1 MDKNYELEKRVLT
14 MVSRQF
20 EGIYQINLDDKAVTC
35 VYDVK
40 DEAGEGK
47 VRSLDSWLDM
57 LNKFCYCEDK
67 ENLGRFLAVDSL
79 FQCIK
84 AQKESDKPYNLR
96 RDYRFMK
103 HDGVKWICLTLM
115 PETVCNEITV
125 TFRDVSHRYEYDEI
139 IQKKNSELRKLL
151 QTAEQYRDALL
162 SESVV
167 LYQVNFTRDS
177 LDSDLFQKDKDGNGV
192 VKVLNTV
199 DMYKSG
205 SYNEYCAR
213 WQSRVSKDTIDEY
226 RRYATS
232 DSLVKEYRAGRT
244 LLNQDYRT
252 LDSFGVEMWIN
263 KTIYL
268 AQDKMSDDV
277 IGIVSL
283 RDVTDRYRQ
292 EFMRETLEKQASTDL
307 LTGLYNHVTGEVL
320 IKSKIDNEK
329 YMDAAFIIFD
339 IDFFKKIND
348 TRGHYFGDCVLQKVA
363 EILKGCIRENQD
375 VAARYGGD
383 EFVIFVT
390 YKQEEDIYDIVDR
403 IFKAISTQYDGYQ
416 ISISMGICLASACD
430 EGYYDMY
437 KKADRALYR
446 AKEDG
451 KGRYI
456 FSN

>member
-1 MDKNYELEKRVLT
+1 MT
-14 MVSRQF
+14 
-20 EGIYQINLDDKAVTC
+20 G
-35 VYDVK
+35 
-40 DEAGEGK
+40 
-47 VRSLDSWLDM
+47 
-57 LNKFCYCEDK
+57 
-67 ENLGRFLAVDSL
+67 
-79 FQCIK
+79 
-84 AQKESDKPYNLR
+84 
-96 RDYRFMK
+96 
-103 HDGVKWICLTLM
+103 
-115 PETVCNEITV
+115 
-125 TFRDVSHRYEYDEI
+125 
-139 IQKKNSELRKLL
+139 
-151 QTAEQYRDALL
+151 
-162 SESVV
+162 
-167 LYQVNFTRDS
+167 
-177 LDSDLFQKDKDGNGV
+177 
-192 VKVLNTV
+192 
-199 DMYKSG
+199 
-205 SYNEYCAR
+205 
-213 WQSRVSKDTIDEY
+213 
-226 RRYATS
+226 
-232 DSLVKEYRAGRT
+232 
-244 LLNQDYRT
+244 
-252 LDSFGVEMWIN
+252 
-263 KTIYL
+263 
-268 AQDKMSDDV
+268 DV

-390 YKQEEDIYDIVDR
+390 YKREDNIYDIVDR

-416 ISISMGICLASACD
+416 ISISMGICLAGACE

-437 KKADRALYR
+437 KKADRALYK
-446 AKEDG
+446 AKENG

>member
-1 MDKNYELEKRVLT
+1 MNKNYELEKRVLT
-14 MVSRQF
+14 IVSRQF

-35 VYDVK
+35 VYDIK

-47 VRSLDSWLDM
+47 VVPLDSWLDM

-67 ENLGRFLAVDSL
+67 ENLGRLLAVDSL

-103 HDGVKWICLTLM
+103 HDRVKWICVTLM
-115 PETVCNEITV
+115 PETVYNEITV

-177 LDSDLFQKDKDGNGV
+177 LDSDLFQKNKDGNGV
-192 VKVLNTV
+192 IKVLNTV
-199 DMYKSG
+199 DMYKSS

-232 DSLVKEYRAGRT
+232 DSLVEEYRAGRT

-268 AQDKMSDDV
+268 AQDKVTGDV

-329 YMDAAFIIFD
+329 HMDAAFIIFD

-390 YKQEEDIYDIVDR
+390 YKQEDDIYDIVDR

-416 ISISMGICLASACD
+416 ISISMGICLASAC
-430 EGYYDMY
+430 EESYYDMY
-437 KKADRALYR
+437 KKADRALYK